1 MKPRDW
7 KKTYWEDA
15 EGSNRVSIQEVLL
28 RLEGEPTIQ
37 VEVDVL
43 TGIRKEIPLE
53 RDRIETADLS
63 KPIIIVKKDGDFQYI
78 LDGNHRLQ
86 RAIDEKRTHVLSRVW
101 IGEIF

>member
-7 KKTYWEDA
+7 EKTYWEDA

-28 RLEGEPTIQ
+28 RLEGEPAIQ
-37 VEVDVL
+37 VRVDVL

-53 RDRIETADLS
+53 RGRIETADLS

-86 RAIDEKRTHVLSRVW
+86 RAIDKKRTHVLSKVW
-101 IGEIF
+101 VGEIF